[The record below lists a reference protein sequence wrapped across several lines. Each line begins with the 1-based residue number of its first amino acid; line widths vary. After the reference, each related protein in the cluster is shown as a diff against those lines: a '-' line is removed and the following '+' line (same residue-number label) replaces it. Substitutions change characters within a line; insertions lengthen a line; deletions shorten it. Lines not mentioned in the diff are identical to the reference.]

1 MKHKGG
7 YYMSLVD
14 KLEKLKRERKSL
26 YIPELDET
34 VYWYPMTAG
43 ERQRILNAAGFK
55 YSRDTVFL
63 DNAKYKTSLIIEKLE
78 DKDGKKIFQNIPEHK
93 DLLMNRINDELLTR
107 IANAI
112 DPPRTEEEVID
123 EAKNEFENLSTEG

>member
-1 MKHKGG
+1 
-7 YYMSLVD
+7 MSLVE

-123 EAKNEFENLSTEG
+123 EAKNESENLSIEG

>member
-1 MKHKGG
+1 
-7 YYMSLVD
+7 MSLIE

-123 EAKNEFENLSTEG
+123 EAKNEFENLSIEG

>member
-1 MKHKGG
+1 
-7 YYMSLVD
+7 
-14 KLEKLKRERKSL
+14 
-26 YIPELDET
+26 
-34 VYWYPMTAG
+34 MTAG

-123 EAKNEFENLSTEG
+123 EAKNESENLSIEG

>member
-1 MKHKGG
+1 MG
-7 YYMSLVD
+7 LVE
-14 KLEKLKRERKSL
+14 KLEKIKRERRSL
-26 YIPELDET
+26 YLPELDET

-55 YSRDTVFL
+55 YSKDTVYL

-78 DKDGKKIFQNIPEHK
+78 DKDGKKIFQNTPEHK

-123 EAKNEFENLSTEG
+123 EAKNESENLSTEG

>member
-7 YYMSLVD
+7 HYMSLVD

-55 YSRDTVFL
+55 YSKDTVFL

>member
-1 MKHKGG
+1 MG
-7 YYMSLVD
+7 LVE
-14 KLEKLKRERKSL
+14 KLEKIKRERRSL
-26 YIPELDET
+26 YLPELDET

-55 YSRDTVFL
+55 YSKDTVYL
-63 DNAKYKTSLIIEKLE
+63 DNAKYKTSLVIEKLE

-123 EAKNEFENLSTEG
+123 EAKNESENLSIEG

>member
-1 MKHKGG
+1 MG
-7 YYMSLVD
+7 LVE
-14 KLEKLKRERKSL
+14 KLEKIKRERRSL

-123 EAKNEFENLSTEG
+123 EAKNESENLSIEG

>member
-123 EAKNEFENLSTEG
+123 EAKNESENLSIEG

>member
-1 MKHKGG
+1 
-7 YYMSLVD
+7 MSLVD

-78 DKDGKKIFQNIPEHK
+78 DKDGKKIFQNTPEHK

-123 EAKNEFENLSTEG
+123 EAKNESENLSTEG

>member
-1 MKHKGG
+1 MG
-7 YYMSLVD
+7 LVE

>member
-1 MKHKGG
+1 MG
-7 YYMSLVD
+7 LVE

-123 EAKNEFENLSTEG
+123 EAKNESENLSIEG

>member
-1 MKHKGG
+1 MG
-7 YYMSLVD
+7 LVE
-14 KLEKLKRERKSL
+14 KLEKIKRERRSL
-26 YIPELDET
+26 YLPELDET

-55 YSRDTVFL
+55 YSKDTVYL
-63 DNAKYKTSLIIEKLE
+63 DNAKYKTSLVIEKLE

>member
-7 YYMSLVD
+7 YYMSLVE

>member
-1 MKHKGG
+1 
-7 YYMSLVD
+7 MSLVE

-26 YIPELDET
+26 YLPELDET

-55 YSRDTVFL
+55 YSKDTVYL

-78 DKDGKKIFQNIPEHK
+78 DKDGKKIFQNIPEHR
-93 DLLMNRINDELLTR
+93 DLLMNRINDELLTK

-112 DPPRTEEEVID
+112 DPPKAEEEMVD
-123 EAKNEFENLSTEG
+123 EAKNGLETPSIEDL

>member
-1 MKHKGG
+1 
-7 YYMSLVD
+7 
-14 KLEKLKRERKSL
+14 
-26 YIPELDET
+26 
-34 VYWYPMTAG
+34 MTAG
-43 ERQRILNAAGFK
+43 ERQRILTAAGFK

-78 DKDGKKIFQNIPEHK
+78 DKDGKKIFQNTPEHK
-93 DLLMNRINDELLTR
+93 DLLMNRINDELLTQ

-123 EAKNEFENLSTEG
+123 EAKNESENLSTEG

>member
-1 MKHKGG
+1 
-7 YYMSLVD
+7 MSLVE

-123 EAKNEFENLSTEG
+123 EAKNESENLSTEG

>member
-1 MKHKGG
+1 
-7 YYMSLVD
+7 MSLIE

-123 EAKNEFENLSTEG
+123 EAKNESENLSIEG

>member
-1 MKHKGG
+1 MG
-7 YYMSLVD
+7 LVE
-14 KLEKLKRERKSL
+14 KLEKIKRERRSL
-26 YIPELDET
+26 YLPELDET

-123 EAKNEFENLSTEG
+123 EAKNESENLSIEG

>member
-1 MKHKGG
+1 
-7 YYMSLVD
+7 MSLVD

>member
-7 YYMSLVD
+7 YYMSLVE

-55 YSRDTVFL
+55 YSKDTVFL

>member
-1 MKHKGG
+1 
-7 YYMSLVD
+7 MSLVD

-55 YSRDTVFL
+55 YSKDTVFL

>member
-1 MKHKGG
+1 
-7 YYMSLVD
+7 MSLIE

>member
-1 MKHKGG
+1 MG
-7 YYMSLVD
+7 LVE

-43 ERQRILNAAGFK
+43 ERQRILTAAGFK

>member
-1 MKHKGG
+1 
-7 YYMSLVD
+7 MSLVD

-123 EAKNEFENLSTEG
+123 EAKNESENLSTEG

>member
-1 MKHKGG
+1 MG
-7 YYMSLVD
+7 LIE

-55 YSRDTVFL
+55 YSKDTVFL